1 MNKENVVCAGTHTHT
16 HTHREIL
23 FGIKKEGDSDTC
35 DTMNGPRGH
44 HVKGKISARE
54 RHLLHCITYIW
65 NQNIFL
71 NRYIHKAVC

>member
-1 MNKENVVCAGTHTHT
+1 MHACTHT
-16 HTHREIL
+16 HTHRGIL

-35 DTMNGPRGH
+35 DIMNGPRGH